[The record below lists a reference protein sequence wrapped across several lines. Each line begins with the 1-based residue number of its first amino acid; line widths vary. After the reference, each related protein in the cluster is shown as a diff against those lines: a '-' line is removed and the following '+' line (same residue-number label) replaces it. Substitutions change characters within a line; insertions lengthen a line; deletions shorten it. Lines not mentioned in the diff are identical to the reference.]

1 MQSISRKAPAAI
13 SEKCL
18 DQELW
23 AILDRHARL
32 SASIQALQT
41 KVPATSEAR
50 HILAIKILEEQFLRK
65 HLIDIRPST
74 NHGAQSKLIYLSL
87 MLAKTRTS
95 MNESTVARV
104 MRSVERFL

>member
-1 MQSISRKAPAAI
+1 MQSIARNESARI
-13 SEKCL
+13 SEKCM

-50 HILAIKILEEQFLRK
+50 HILAIKFLEEQFLRK

-87 MLAKTRTS
+87 MLAETRTS

>member
-1 MQSISRKAPAAI
+1 M
-13 SEKCL
+13 

-32 SASIQALQT
+32 STSIQALQT
-41 KVPATSEAR
+41 KVPSTHESR
-50 HILAIKILEEQFLRK
+50 HILAIKILEEQILRK
-65 HLIDIRPST
+65 QLIDIRPST

-95 MNESTVARV
+95 LSESSFARV